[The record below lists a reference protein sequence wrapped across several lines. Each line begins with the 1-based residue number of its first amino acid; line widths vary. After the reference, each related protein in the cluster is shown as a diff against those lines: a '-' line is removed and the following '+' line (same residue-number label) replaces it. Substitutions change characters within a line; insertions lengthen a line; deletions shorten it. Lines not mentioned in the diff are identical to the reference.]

1 MIILLNMTLCHTIG
15 LRKDH
20 LGEVQIR
27 IDEIIR
33 QILILVKLFTELISN
48 YYEGAFFDHLLRY
61 SYLSMII
68 LVLT

>member
-27 IDEIIR
+27 IDEIIW
-33 QILILVKLFTELISN
+33 QITHISKTF
-48 YYEGAFFDHLLRY
+48 YQVDL
-61 SYLSMII
+61 
-68 LVLT
+68 

>member
-33 QILILVKLFTELISN
+33 QITHISKTFHR
-48 YYEGAFFDHLLRY
+48 ADL
-61 SYLSMII
+61 
-68 LVLT
+68 